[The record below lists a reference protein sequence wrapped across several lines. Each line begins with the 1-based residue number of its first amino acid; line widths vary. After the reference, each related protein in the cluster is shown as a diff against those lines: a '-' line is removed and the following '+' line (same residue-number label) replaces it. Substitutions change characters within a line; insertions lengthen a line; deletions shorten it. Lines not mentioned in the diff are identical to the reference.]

1 MVTLSCQK
9 AVNFNRNRRKV
20 VFLYIPLS
28 NIAHCNIFCMLIFFC
43 NVTLVTF
50 GLYLWKIDFCSSFN
64 VYEYF

>member
-20 VFLYIPLS
+20 VLYIPLA
-28 NIAHCNIFCMLIFFC
+28 NIAPSNIFCMLNFFC